1 MPRALTLFCLIFLS
15 QLSFSQS
22 AVGVW
27 SDHLRYDL
35 SYDVAVADDM
45 VFSSNGSSLLIYDK
59 NYDETRK
66 LSKVNGLS
74 DVGISSIGW
83 SPERRT
89 LVIAYNNGNVD
100 LLRGNRITNI
110 ADILKKNIDAPKKIN
125 RIRCRDNFAYMATD
139 FGIVV
144 LDIVRYE
151 VKDTWRPGPGGG
163 YNAVNDLAMG
173 DGEVFRQPQCLLR
186 RAG

>member
-35 SYDVAVADDM
+35 SYDVAVADGM

-66 LSKVNGLS
+66 LSKINGLS

-100 LLRGNRITNI
+100 LLRGNRITNT
-110 ADILKKNIDAPKKIN
+110 ADILKKNIDAPKKTN
-125 RIRCRDNFAYMATD
+125 RIRCLDNFAYMATD

-144 LDIVRYE
+144 LDTVR
-151 VKDTWRPGPGGG
+151 D
-163 YNAVNDLAMG
+163 
-173 DGEVFRQPQCLLR
+173 
-186 RAG
+186 